1 VTRKLLKCLIL
12 EALAWLEEQ
21 LASTERS
28 FSFLTQE
35 KDNFEAPWV
44 KMNLMSDNTSHQL
57 PSDELLESIQG
68 KNVSSSLNQIKRM
81 LGNMHSSEIAHSL
94 ESLPPKERKLLWSMI
109 ELEDEGEIIAEL
121 NDEIQQELISEIS
134 TNELIKII
142 EDLELDEIVDILQ
155 VLPESKTQNV
165 LSAMSHRDQQRIKE
179 ALVYPEDSAGG
190 LMNTDIISV
199 SPKHSISDVMR
210 YLRAQKKLPHNTDQI
225 FVVSGE
231 NKYLGSLPVSSILVS
246 EPLLNTRE
254 LMETATQPLNANLA
268 DKDVA
273 RLFEQNDWVSAPVV
287 DGNACL
293 IGRITID
300 DVVDVIMEDAD
311 QNFLGMAGIAED
323 TFAAPARA
331 ARGRILWL
339 SINLMTAFI
348 ASMTISLF
356 QATIDQIVY
365 LAILMPIVASMG
377 GVAGTQTLTIMIR
390 GLTLQ
395 QINSSNFNWLFKREV
410 AVSIVNGMVLSI
422 LVGGITYFW
431 FEDIVIALVISI
443 AMVINLICSAIAG
456 ILIPIILR
464 RFNQDPAI
472 AGSVVVTTV
481 TDVIGFFS
489 FLGLAA
495 IFLT

>member
-1 VTRKLLKCLIL
+1 MV
-12 EALAWLEEQ
+12 
-21 LASTERS
+21 
-28 FSFLTQE
+28 
-35 KDNFEAPWV
+35 DN
-44 KMNLMSDNTSHQL
+44 SSHRF

-68 KNVSSSLNQIKRM
+68 KNVSSSLNQVKRI

-94 ESLPPKERKLLWSMI
+94 ESLPPKERQLLWSMI
-109 ELEDEGEIIAEL
+109 EIEDEGEIIAEL
-121 NDEIQQELISEIS
+121 NDEIQQELIAEIS
-134 TNELIKII
+134 PDELIKII

-155 VLPESKTQNV
+155 ALPESKTQNI
-165 LSAMSHRDQQRIKE
+165 LSSMSQRDQKRIKE

-199 SPKHSISDVMR
+199 RPKHSIEVVMR
-210 YLRAQKKLPHNTDQI
+210 YLRAQKKLPKNTDQI
-225 FVVSGE
+225 FVVSRE
-231 NKYLGSLPVSSILVS
+231 NKYLGALPVSSILVS
-246 EPLLNTRE
+246 EPSLNTRE
-254 LMETATQPLNANLA
+254 LMETATKPLDADLI

-287 DGNACL
+287 DKNSHL

-300 DVVDVIMEDAD
+300 DVVDVIIEDAD

-331 ARGRILWL
+331 ARGRVLWL

-377 GVAGTQTLTIMIR
+377 GVAGTQTLTIVIR

-395 QINSSNFNWLFKREV
+395 QINSTNLNWLFKREV
-410 AVSIVNGMVLSI
+410 AVSIVNGILLSI
-422 LVGGITYFW
+422 LVGGITYLW
-431 FEDIVIALVISI
+431 FESFVLSLVISI
-443 AMVINLICSAIAG
+443 AMVINLISSAFAG

-464 RFNQDPAI
+464 KFNQDPAI

>member
-1 VTRKLLKCLIL
+1 MVNN
-12 EALAWLEEQ
+12 
-21 LASTERS
+21 S
-28 FSFLTQE
+28 
-35 KDNFEAPWV
+35 
-44 KMNLMSDNTSHQL
+44 SHRF
-57 PSDELLESIQG
+57 PSDELLDSIQG
-68 KNVSSSLNQIKRM
+68 KNVSSSLNQVKRM

-94 ESLPPKERKLLWSMI
+94 ESLPPKERQLLWSMI
-109 ELEDEGEIIAEL
+109 EIEDEGEIIAEL
-121 NDEIQQELISEIS
+121 NDEIQQELIAEIS
-134 TNELIKII
+134 PDELIKII

-155 VLPESKTQNV
+155 ALPESKTQNI
-165 LSAMSHRDQQRIKE
+165 LSSMSQRDQKRIKE

-199 SPKHSISDVMR
+199 RPKHSIEVVMR
-210 YLRAQKKLPHNTDQI
+210 YLRAQKKLPKNTDQI
-225 FVVSGE
+225 FVVSRD
-231 NKYLGSLPVSSILVS
+231 NKYLGALPVSSILVS
-246 EPLLNTRE
+246 EPSLNTRE
-254 LMETATQPLNANLA
+254 LMETATKPLDADLV

-287 DGNACL
+287 DKNSCL

-300 DVVDVIMEDAD
+300 DVVDVIIEDAD

-331 ARGRILWL
+331 ARGRVLWL

-348 ASMTISLF
+348 ASMTIGLF

-377 GVAGTQTLTIMIR
+377 GVAGTQTLTIVIR

-395 QINSSNFNWLFKREV
+395 QINSTNLNWLFKREV

-422 LVGGITYFW
+422 LVGGITYLW
-431 FEDIVIALVISI
+431 FKSLVLSLVISI
-443 AMVINLICSAIAG
+443 AMVINLISSAIAG

-464 RFNQDPAI
+464 KFNQDPAI

>member
-1 VTRKLLKCLIL
+1 MV
-12 EALAWLEEQ
+12 
-21 LASTERS
+21 
-28 FSFLTQE
+28 
-35 KDNFEAPWV
+35 DN
-44 KMNLMSDNTSHQL
+44 SSHRF
-57 PSDELLESIQG
+57 PSDELLDSNQG
-68 KNVSSSLNQIKRM
+68 KNVSSSLNQVKRM

-94 ESLPPKERKLLWSMI
+94 ESLPPKERQLLWSMI
-109 ELEDEGEIIAEL
+109 EIEDEGEIIAEL
-121 NDEIQQELISEIS
+121 NDEIQQELIAEIS
-134 TNELIKII
+134 PDELIKII

-155 VLPESKTQNV
+155 ALPESKTQNI
-165 LSAMSHRDQQRIKE
+165 LSSMSQRDQKRIKE

-199 SPKHSISDVMR
+199 RPKHSIEVVMR
-210 YLRAQKKLPHNTDQI
+210 YLRAQKKLPKNTDQI
-225 FVVSGE
+225 FVVSRE
-231 NKYLGSLPVSSILVS
+231 NKYLGALPVSSILVS
-246 EPLLNTRE
+246 EPSLNTRE
-254 LMETATQPLNANLA
+254 LMETATKPLDADLI

-287 DGNACL
+287 DKNSRL

-300 DVVDVIMEDAD
+300 DVVDVIIEDAD

-331 ARGRILWL
+331 ARGRVLWL

-348 ASMTISLF
+348 ASMTIGLF

-377 GVAGTQTLTIMIR
+377 GVAGTQTLTIVIR

-395 QINSSNFNWLFKREV
+395 QINSSNLNWLFKREI

-422 LVGGITYFW
+422 LVGGITYLW
-431 FEDIVIALVISI
+431 FESFVLSLVISI
-443 AMVINLICSAIAG
+443 AMVINLLSSAIAG

-464 RFNQDPAI
+464 KFNQDPAI

>member
-1 VTRKLLKCLIL
+1 MVNN
-12 EALAWLEEQ
+12 
-21 LASTERS
+21 S
-28 FSFLTQE
+28 
-35 KDNFEAPWV
+35 
-44 KMNLMSDNTSHQL
+44 SHQF

-68 KNVSSSLNQIKRM
+68 KNVSSSLNQVKRI

-94 ESLPPKERKLLWSMI
+94 ESLPPKERQLLWSMI
-109 ELEDEGEIIAEL
+109 EIEDEGEIIAEL
-121 NDEIQQELISEIS
+121 NDEIQQELIAEI
-134 TNELIKII
+134 TTDELIKII

-155 VLPESKTQNV
+155 ALPESKTQNI
-165 LSAMSHRDQQRIKE
+165 LSSMSQRDQKRIKG

-199 SPKHSISDVMR
+199 RPKHSIEVVMR
-210 YLRAQKKLPHNTDQI
+210 YLRAQKKLPKNTDQI
-225 FVVSGE
+225 FVVSRE
-231 NKYLGSLPVSSILVS
+231 NKYLGALPVSSILVS

-254 LMETATQPLNANLA
+254 LMETATKPLDADLI

-287 DGNACL
+287 DKNSHL

-300 DVVDVIMEDAD
+300 DVVDVIIEDAD
-311 QNFLGMAGIAED
+311 QKFLGMARIAED

-331 ARGRILWL
+331 ARGRVLWL

-348 ASMTISLF
+348 ASMTIGMF

-395 QINSSNFNWLFKREV
+395 QINSSNLNWLFKREV
-410 AVSIVNGMVLSI
+410 AVSVVNGMVLSI
-422 LVGGITYFW
+422 LVGGITYLW
-431 FEDIVIALVISI
+431 FESYVLSLVISI
-443 AMVINLICSAIAG
+443 AMVINLISSAIAG

-464 RFNQDPAI
+464 KFNQDPAI

>member
-1 VTRKLLKCLIL
+1 MV
-12 EALAWLEEQ
+12 
-21 LASTERS
+21 
-28 FSFLTQE
+28 
-35 KDNFEAPWV
+35 DN
-44 KMNLMSDNTSHQL
+44 SSHRF
-57 PSDELLESIQG
+57 PSDELLDSIQG
-68 KNVSSSLNQIKRM
+68 KNVSSSLNQVKRM

-94 ESLPPKERKLLWSMI
+94 ESLPPKERQLLWSMI
-109 ELEDEGEIIAEL
+109 EIEDEGEIIAEL
-121 NDEIQQELISEIS
+121 NDEIQQELIAEIS
-134 TNELIKII
+134 PDELIKII

-155 VLPESKTQNV
+155 ALPESKTQNI
-165 LSAMSHRDQQRIKE
+165 LSSMSQRDQKRIKE

-199 SPKHSISDVMR
+199 RPKHSIEVVMR
-210 YLRAQKKLPHNTDQI
+210 YLRAQKKLPKNTDQI
-225 FVVSGE
+225 FVVSRE
-231 NKYLGSLPVSSILVS
+231 NKYLGALTVSSILVS
-246 EPLLNTRE
+246 EPSLNTRE
-254 LMETATQPLNANLA
+254 LMETATKPLDADLI

-287 DGNACL
+287 DKNFHL

-300 DVVDVIMEDAD
+300 DVVDVIIEDAD

-331 ARGRILWL
+331 ARGRVLWL

-348 ASMTISLF
+348 ASMTIGLF

-377 GVAGTQTLTIMIR
+377 GVAGTQTLTIVIR

-395 QINSSNFNWLFKREV
+395 QINSTNLNWLFKREV

-422 LVGGITYFW
+422 LVGGITYLW
-431 FEDIVIALVISI
+431 FESLVLSLVISI
-443 AMVINLICSAIAG
+443 AMVINLISSAIAG

-464 RFNQDPAI
+464 KFNQDPAI

>member
-1 VTRKLLKCLIL
+1 MV
-12 EALAWLEEQ
+12 
-21 LASTERS
+21 
-28 FSFLTQE
+28 
-35 KDNFEAPWV
+35 DN
-44 KMNLMSDNTSHQL
+44 SSHRF
-57 PSDELLESIQG
+57 PSDELLDSIQG
-68 KNVSSSLNQIKRM
+68 KNVSSSLNQVKRM

-94 ESLPPKERKLLWSMI
+94 ESLPPKERQLLWSMI
-109 ELEDEGEIIAEL
+109 EIEDEGEIIAEL
-121 NDEIQQELISEIS
+121 NDEIQQELIAEIS
-134 TNELIKII
+134 PDELIKII

-155 VLPESKTQNV
+155 ALPESKTQNI
-165 LSAMSHRDQQRIKE
+165 LFSMSQRDQKRIKE

-199 SPKHSISDVMR
+199 RPKHSIEVVMR
-210 YLRAQKKLPHNTDQI
+210 YLRAQKKLPKNTDQI
-225 FVVSGE
+225 FVVSRE
-231 NKYLGSLPVSSILVS
+231 NKYLGALPVSSILVS
-246 EPLLNTRE
+246 EPSLNTRE
-254 LMETATQPLNANLA
+254 LMETATKPLDADLI

-287 DGNACL
+287 DQNSHL

-300 DVVDVIMEDAD
+300 DVVDVIIEDAD

-331 ARGRILWL
+331 ARGRVLWL

-348 ASMTISLF
+348 ASMTIGLF

-377 GVAGTQTLTIMIR
+377 GVAGTQTLTIVIR

-395 QINSSNFNWLFKREV
+395 QINSSNLNWLFKREV

-422 LVGGITYFW
+422 LVGGITYLW
-431 FEDIVIALVISI
+431 FESLVLSLVISI
-443 AMVINLICSAIAG
+443 AMVINLISSAIAG

-464 RFNQDPAI
+464 KFNQDPAI

>member
-1 VTRKLLKCLIL
+1 MV
-12 EALAWLEEQ
+12 
-21 LASTERS
+21 
-28 FSFLTQE
+28 
-35 KDNFEAPWV
+35 DN
-44 KMNLMSDNTSHQL
+44 SSHRF
-57 PSDELLESIQG
+57 PSDELLDSIQG
-68 KNVSSSLNQIKRM
+68 KNVSSSLNQVKRI

-94 ESLPPKERKLLWSMI
+94 ESLPPKERQLLWSMI
-109 ELEDEGEIIAEL
+109 EIEDEGEIIAEL
-121 NDEIQQELISEIS
+121 NDEIQQELIAEIS
-134 TNELIKII
+134 PDELIKII

-155 VLPESKTQNV
+155 ALPESKTQNI
-165 LSAMSHRDQQRIKE
+165 LSSMSQRDQKRIKE

-199 SPKHSISDVMR
+199 RPKHSIEVVMR
-210 YLRAQKKLPHNTDQI
+210 YLRAQKKLPKNTDQI
-225 FVVSGE
+225 FVVSRE
-231 NKYLGSLPVSSILVS
+231 NKYLGALPVSSILVS
-246 EPLLNTRE
+246 EPSLNTRE
-254 LMETATQPLNANLA
+254 LMETATKPLDADLI

-287 DGNACL
+287 DKNSHL

-300 DVVDVIMEDAD
+300 DVVDVIIEDAD

-331 ARGRILWL
+331 ARGRVLWL

-348 ASMTISLF
+348 ASMTIGLF
-356 QATIDQIVY
+356 QATIDEIVY

-377 GVAGTQTLTIMIR
+377 GVAGTQTLTIVIR

-395 QINSSNFNWLFKREV
+395 QINSTNLNWLFKREV
-410 AVSIVNGMVLSI
+410 AVSIVNGILLSI
-422 LVGGITYFW
+422 LVGGITYLW
-431 FEDIVIALVISI
+431 FESFVLSLVISI
-443 AMVINLICSAIAG
+443 AMVINLISSAFAG

-464 RFNQDPAI
+464 KFNQDPAI